1 MEMFRKPIPSAK
13 QGDRVAMLM
22 YHLESDLV

>member
-1 MEMFRKPIPSAK
+1 MEIFRKPVMSAQ

-22 YHLESDLV
+22 IHLEAENI